1 MSLSL
6 GISSL
11 WVIAATLVA
20 FLPMRAQYAP
30 GLVLL
35 VLAPVLLGFIA
46 YQHGFWIFLLAF
58 LGVVSMFRNP
68 LIYLFKLVRRNF
80 SARRKNEESRR

>member
-6 GISSL
+6 GIASL

-30 GLVLL
+30 GLALL
-35 VLAPVLLGFIA
+35 ILAPALLGFIA
-46 YQHGFWIFLLAF
+46 YENGFWVFLLAL
-58 LGVVSMFRNP
+58 LGAASMFRKP
-68 LIYLFKLVRRNF
+68 LVYLFRR
-80 SARRKNEESRR
+80 ACGMPAVRRKNGEFKQ